1 VIFVGDRSDLPDG
14 FDFDLARWSRRMPTA
29 IFDAAQPGRYFGL
42 DIYRGPGRSGN
53 RNTLYYST
61 GNEYTRFPA
70 KEPPNTPPNYGVLIF
85 DTRRTSGAT
94 VTFLDSLADLPVV
107 PLWR

>member
-1 VIFVGDRSDLPDG
+1 MIFVGDRSDLPEG
-14 FDFDLARWSRRMPTA
+14 FDFDLARWSRRMPTT
-29 IFDAAQPGRYFGL
+29 IFDAAEPGRYFGL

-70 KEPPNTPPNYGVLIF
+70 KEPPGH
-85 DTRRTSGAT
+85 AT
-94 VTFLDSLADLPVV
+94 G
-107 PLWR
+107 LWRARLRYRSGHLKPR